1 MKRAALVRGLGR
13 CIVELKTRGVSEHT
27 RDLVLWA
34 CSNNL
39 AFDAQ
44 IEGTRAVYLFD
55 MVRCF
60 PDATPF
66 VSCIGTALRTSFHR
80 ADGLFPQSCELLGL
94 LAGEG
99 ISAARDALWAC
110 HSGIL
115 RTVPEADWGI
125 GQEHVE
131 ALTRALLPFC
141 AERRLRS
148 QVLVGMERWFGGR
161 AFGVETVRGVAEEAE
176 RLLDRSAAGDFR
188 DLLARMADGD
198 GEGADGG
205 VVPNEIAVTP
215 MRGGRR
221 LPAFLIPFLLR
232 RGDHERIARIVDWCR
247 REKDGS
253 KLLELLRLFE
263 RDGCGELLP
272 IDFLLKVAESSDLR
286 LAREALWLIGKK
298 RGEVARS
305 VGLRFSRDP
314 RFCGEAL
321 GILSRNVRRKDGD
334 LLMQLG
340 RSVRRYG
347 RATRQRIYNAVLGAY
362 QDADP
367 NDISRDV
374 LFLLYED
381 VFCSHCRCRCV
392 ELMRRTGMVPRAIL
406 EECRYDSGMELREF
420 AERELNAM
428 EMRKGG

>member
-1 MKRAALVRGLGR
+1 MKRAALVKGLGR

-55 MVRCF
+55 MVRYF
-60 PDATPF
+60 PNATPF

-115 RTVPEADWGI
+115 RTVPAADWGI
-125 GQEHVE
+125 EQENVE
-131 ALTRALLPFC
+131 LLTRALLPFC

-148 QVLVGMERWFGGR
+148 QILVGMERWFGGR
-161 AFGVETVRGVAEEAE
+161 AFGVETVCGVAEEAE
-176 RLLDRSAAGDFR
+176 RLLDRNAAGDFR
-188 DLLARMADGD
+188 DLLAR
-198 GEGADGG
+198 
-205 VVPNEIAVTP
+205 
-215 MRGGRR
+215 RK

-232 RGDHERIARIVDWCR
+232 RGDHERIAQVVDWCQ

-253 KLLELLRLFE
+253 KLLELLRLFDH
-263 RDGCGELLP
+263 DGCGELLP
-272 IDFLLKVAESSDLR
+272 VDFLLKVAESADLR

-298 RGEVARS
+298 RGEVARN
-305 VGLRFSRDP
+305 VGLRISCDP
-314 RFCGEAL
+314 RFCGEAF
-321 GILSRNVRRKDGD
+321 GILSRNARRGDGD
-334 LLMQLG
+334 LLMRLG

-347 RATRQRIYNAVLGAY
+347 RETRQRIYNAVLGAY

-392 ELMRRTGMVPRAIL
+392 ELMKRTGVLPHAIL